1 MDYLTTARNQLI
13 DVLNEVKSLTH
24 DLTADEL
31 DALIDE
37 VTVLYERFSDAVE
50 SRTGVKP

>member
-31 DALIDE
+31 DTLIDE
-37 VTVLYERFSDAVE
+37 VTVLYERFSDITDM
-50 SRTGVKP
+50 RKGGKQ

>member
-13 DVLNEVKSLTH
+13 DVLNDVKSLSH

-31 DALIDE
+31 DELIDE
-37 VTVLYERFSDAVE
+37 VTVLYERYSDLIDM
-50 SRTGVKP
+50 RKGVKQ